1 MPTDLIYFSNMIFN
15 SKNLY
20 EPFRNCHYVTIR
32 DKSSSSKKSEPVEL
46 TLEQRHLLKKLN
58 IHIKMPQK
66 IV

>member
-58 IHIKMPQK
+58 IHIKMPKK